1 MCMSIWANLAFD
13 LERYLIISLSIKH
26 AKLIKRISKSV
37 VYISILWCVLF
48 ATPLLDIAQIDKHFK
63 ICWLKT
69 QSQNILIVTTY
80 IFRFSICFYLSAPII
95 FLPLLSTLLLA
106 ALIQVL
112 VSLYTLFCLSPN
124 AD

>member
-1 MCMSIWANLAFD
+1 MCMSIWAILAFD

-48 ATPLLDIAQIDKHFK
+48 ATPLSDIAQIDKHLQ
-63 ICWLKT
+63 ICWHKT

-95 FLPLLSTLLLA
+95 FLPLLSTLFAETAKIFFSFGQIITIIYFL
-106 ALIQVL
+106 
-112 VSLYTLFCLSPN
+112 N
-124 AD
+124 